1 MSQDVLV
8 CHVTVASGDDIDV
21 EEDLKIWR
29 IVLGRGGSMTRVLP
43 LGFPATGYS
52 WHFNPTAT
60 PPLPPPRLTKNTI
73 AQDLGTV
80 VKQNYTCCRSGKPSH
95 CLESKFT
102 PELSRRIL

>member
-1 MSQDVLV
+1 MSLDVLV
-8 CHVTVASGDDIDV
+8 YHVTVASADDIDV

-29 IVLGRGGSMTRVLP
+29 IVLGRGSMTRVLP

-60 PPLPPPRLTKNTI
+60 PPLPTPRLTKSTI

-102 PELSRRIL
+102 PT